1 MDFFYF
7 FLGGGMGNNRM
18 QTDLRLK
25 KSESYL
31 MKMEY
36 SDKLLICFPY

>member
-1 MDFFYF
+1 MEYF
-7 FLGGGMGNNRM
+7 FFWGVGGGNNRM

-25 KSESYL
+25 KLESYL

-36 SDKLLICFPY
+36 SDKLLIFFPY